1 MGEEQIDPRADL
13 YALGCVG
20 YWLLTGQLVFPAKSP
35 MEMVLHHVQKSPLPP
50 SQLSEFVIPPTLD
63 EIILSC
69 LEKDRE
75 KRPPSAPVL
84 SSQLDSC
91 QVEDV
96 WSQNLAEKWWQ
107 THSPDLA
114 REDLG

>member
-1 MGEEQIDPRADL
+1 MGEKEIDARVDL

-35 MEMVLHHVQKSPLPP
+35 MEMVVHHVQTPPVPP
-50 SQLSEFVIPPTLD
+50 SQHSEFLIPPSLD

-75 KRPPSAPVL
+75 KRPPNAQTL
-84 SSQLDSC
+84 SSQLASC
-91 QVEDV
+91 LSEEL
-96 WSQNLAEKWWQ
+96 WSQDLAEKWWR
-107 THSPDLA
+107 THRPDLVNP
-114 REDLG
+114 DCS